1 MVREKL
7 LYVETFGC
15 QMNASDSD
23 KIVSMLRKI
32 GYNPTGDSSLA
43 DLIVLNTCSV
53 RDKAEQ
59 KVYNTLDNFRGFK
72 NRNKGL
78 LLAVGGCVAQQEGE
92 RLLEK
97 VPGLDIVFGT
107 HNLHLL
113 PEMVLQAENGI
124 RRSATDF
131 IDSEQRLDLFPPEEY
146 TGGVT
151 RFITIM
157 QGCDNFC
164 SYCIVPLVRGR
175 ETSRRSAD
183 IVREIGELALRGVRE
198 VTLLG
203 QNVNS
208 YGLTSPDEPDFA
220 TLLCRVAEIPGIDRI
235 RFTTSHPKDISPPLI
250 ACFREIPK
258 ICGHIHLPAQ
268 SGSDRVLAR
277 MNRGY
282 SRAAYLEKIAA
293 LKEARPG
300 IQFTGDFILGFPGET
315 DEDFQDT
322 LSLQREAGY
331 ADLFMFK
338 YSSRPGTGAAGFDD
352 DVPEPVKQE
361 RLAAL
366 LELQREMTRENNRR
380 FVGSVQRILVEGVN
394 RRGTQMYGR
403 TDGNRIVNFVGSP
416 GDIGS
421 FRDVVI
427 TRAYQNSLLGEV
439 RSAEPSDPACKVPRI

>member
-1 MVREKL
+1 M
-7 LYVETFGC
+7 
-15 QMNASDSD
+15 
-23 KIVSMLRKI
+23 
-32 GYNPTGDSSLA
+32 
-43 DLIVLNTCSV
+43 
-53 RDKAEQ
+53 
-59 KVYNTLDNFRGFK
+59 
-72 NRNKGL
+72 
-78 LLAVGGCVAQQEGE
+78 
-92 RLLEK
+92 
-97 VPGLDIVFGT
+97 
-107 HNLHLL
+107 
-113 PEMVLQAENGI
+113 
-124 RRSATDF
+124 
-131 IDSEQRLDLFPPEEY
+131 
-146 TGGVT
+146 
-151 RFITIM
+151 
-157 QGCDNFC
+157 
-164 SYCIVPLVRGR
+164 RGR

-220 TLLCRVAEIPGIDRI
+220 TLLRRVAEIPGIDRI

-250 ACFREIPK
+250 ACFGEIPE

-282 SRAAYLEKIAA
+282 NRAAYLEKIAA

-361 RLAAL
+361 RLTTL
-366 LELQREMTRENNRR
+366 LERQREMTRENNRR

-394 RRGTQMYGR
+394 RRRTQMYGR
-403 TDGNRIVNFVGSP
+403 TDGNRIVNFVGSS

-439 RSAEPSDPACKVPRI
+439 RAAEPSDPA